1 MNISLSE
8 HVLVHSFFSHQW
20 NRNSV
25 KAMMSSFL
33 CILYLPFLALC
44 LLSKYLLTKTMNELM
59 NFPAEGIGITNS
71 LLPIL

>member
-1 MNISLSE
+1 MYLFT
-8 HVLVHSFFSHQW
+8 HFFFSYQW
-20 NRNSV
+20 NMNSV

-33 CILYLPFLALC
+33 FILYLPFLALC

-71 LLPIL
+71 LLPNL